1 MHNDDT
7 TLVIVEYD
15 KSENLTI
22 THEDKIVEMVEKE
35 KTSQISTNQAIETAE
50 TSQENTS
57 QEEGQTDEEDFMN
70 EFQANLSR
78 HLPKKFSK
86 QKKDKLKFWIQKI
99 FKNLFERYSV
109 TKK

>member
-35 KTSQISTNQAIETAE
+35 KTSQISTNQTIEIAE

-57 QEEGQTDEEDFMN
+57 QEEGQIVEEVFMN
-70 EFQANLSR
+70 EFLAS
-78 HLPKKFSK
+78 LPKKFSK
-86 QKKDKLKFWIQKI
+86 QKKSMSKYMTQI